1 AQKHFDMKISSITSQ
16 PLRVYQ
22 IKTALGDEPE
32 DAGYDDLMDVANA
45 DEADYG
51 GAVRHARHYLSD
63 CERYFR
69 IAPDE
74 SEEEERPLA
83 ASAPTSAPV
92 VSIVPNPATSSIRVT
107 QERLGAGVW
116 SIVSATGTLART
128 GIWPEN
134 QTSQQIGLGSL
145 APGAYY
151 FVVRSDSGATAAHK
165 LIVLR

>member
-1 AQKHFDMKISSITSQ
+1 SQ

-74 SEEEERPLA
+74 GGEEERPLA

-116 SIVSATGTLART
+116 SIVSATGTLARS
-128 GIWPEN
+128 GVWPEG
-134 QTSQQIGLGSL
+134 QASRQIGLEGL

-151 FVVRSDSGATAAHK
+151 FVLRSDSGATAAHK
-165 LIVLR
+165 LIVLH